1 MHKALGYESL
11 GDIVHDQTFL
21 KVTGVGPDFFLKME
35 SLNPAG
41 SIKLKTAVGL
51 VNDVQARGLLGP
63 QTTLIESSSGNL
75 GVALAMIC
83 AERGIPF
90 TCVVDPNSSSHNI
103 RMMRSYGAQVIQVE
117 IPDANGGFLGTR
129 IALIR
134 EKVASDPRY
143 VWLNQYENAAN
154 PRAHA
159 RTTAHSISR
168 HFGHIDYLFVGAG
181 TTGTLMG
188 CLQHFQRHHPTTKII
203 AVDSVGSVTF
213 GTPASRRFIP
223 GLGTS
228 QRPPIFNADGIHA
241 LEMVPEAHAV
251 AMCRILARSKGMLV
265 GGSTATVIAAVH
277 AWRERIEPSAVVV
290 ALSPD
295 WGERYL
301 DTLYDDQWVEQRFG
315 REVLSMTLADLSNS
329 KNTPLCGRELA
340 RESGGSVV
348 MRSRASSL
356 PQDLSVSVRCL
367 CADGGGNVVSSRAES
382 PPAIPC
388 GSELARE
395 SGGSVVTPSRA
406 SSLPQDLSVS
416 VRCLCADGGGNVV
429 SSRAESPPAIPC
441 GSELARESGG
451 SVVMPSRASSLPQ
464 DVGASVRC
472 LCADGDENVVSSRA
486 ESSPAIPCG
495 SELARESG
503 GSVVTPSRASSLPQG
518 VSVMCLCADGGGNV
532 ASSRAESLPAIPC
545 GSELARESGGSVV
558 MPSRAS
564 SLPQGVGVMCVCA
577 DGGGNVVSSRAESLP
592 AIPCGSELARESAG
606 SVVTPSRASSLPQG
620 VGVSVMCVCADGG
633 GKVASSRAE
642 SSPAIPCGS
651 ELARESA
658 GSVVMPSRASLLPQD
673 VGSSDEAEAER
684 LTQAAFHVVDGEVTA
699 RLLAADPLACID
711 DVQAA
716 YLAHEAGRTVNPDSY
731 FLRFPE
737 APANRI
743 IALPASLAGDQPVS
757 GIKWIS
763 SFPGNVDTGLQRA
776 SAVLILNDPVT
787 GYAFACLEASR
798 ISAMRTAASAVLGAR
813 WMNRQQRHVRRM
825 AFIGAGFIART
836 LLDMFVSDGWAM
848 GSVSVFDQHEDS
860 ALALISHAAGRHR
873 LNGEQTDLH
882 DCLQADVVVFAT
894 TAPSPY
900 VLEPVFRPGQV
911 VLNISLR
918 DLGPEVIAQANNILD
933 DVEHCLKAQTSP
945 DLAVRQYQH
954 RSFITGTLAQLMTG
968 EVELSPER
976 ASIFSPFGLGVLDL
990 AVGQR
995 VYRQALAEGSALPV
1009 PRFFFESNR
1018 W

>member
-1 MHKALGYESL
+1 MYNSL
-11 GDIVHDQTFL
+11 CEIVHDQAFL
-21 KVTGVGPDFFLKME
+21 KVTGLGADFFLKME

-51 VNDVQARGLLGP
+51 INDLQARGLLGP
-63 QTTLIESSSGNL
+63 DTILIESSSGNL

-103 RMMRSYGAQVIQVE
+103 RMMRSYGAEVIQVE

-129 IALIR
+129 IELIR
-134 EKVASDPRY
+134 QKVASDPRY

-159 RTTAHSISR
+159 RTTARSISQ
-168 HFGHIDYLFVGAG
+168 HFGHVDYVFVGAG

-188 CLQHFQRHHPTTKII
+188 CIQHFQRHHPTTRII

-213 GTPASRRFIP
+213 DTPASRRFIP

-241 LEMVPEAHAV
+241 LEMVPESHTV

-277 AWRERIEPSAVVV
+277 AWRERIEPGSVVV

-301 DTLYDDQWVEQRFG
+301 DTLYDDHWVEQRFG
-315 REVLSMTLADLSNS
+315 REVLSMTLADLSS
-329 KNTPLCGRELA
+329 PVAETCSESMEAPALSRHSSWTVWLA
-340 RESGGSVV
+340 
-348 MRSRASSL
+348 
-356 PQDLSVSVRCL
+356 
-367 CADGGGNVVSSRAES
+367 
-382 PPAIPC
+382 
-388 GSELARE
+388 
-395 SGGSVVTPSRA
+395 
-406 SSLPQDLSVS
+406 
-416 VRCLCADGGGNVV
+416 
-429 SSRAESPPAIPC
+429 
-441 GSELARESGG
+441 
-451 SVVMPSRASSLPQ
+451 
-464 DVGASVRC
+464 
-472 LCADGDENVVSSRA
+472 
-486 ESSPAIPCG
+486 
-495 SELARESG
+495 
-503 GSVVTPSRASSLPQG
+503 
-518 VSVMCLCADGGGNV
+518 
-532 ASSRAESLPAIPC
+532 
-545 GSELARESGGSVV
+545 
-558 MPSRAS
+558 
-564 SLPQGVGVMCVCA
+564 
-577 DGGGNVVSSRAESLP
+577 
-592 AIPCGSELARESAG
+592 
-606 SVVTPSRASSLPQG
+606 
-620 VGVSVMCVCADGG
+620 
-633 GKVASSRAE
+633 
-642 SSPAIPCGS
+642 
-651 ELARESA
+651 
-658 GSVVMPSRASLLPQD
+658 
-673 VGSSDEAEAER
+673 AER
-684 LTQAAFHVVDGEVTA
+684 LKRAAFHVVDGAVVA

-716 YLAHEAGRTVNPDSY
+716 YLAHEAGHTINPDSY
-731 FLRFPE
+731 FLRFAQ

-743 IALPASLAGDQPVS
+743 IALPASLSGKQPVS

-763 SFPGNVDTGLQRA
+763 SFPGNIDTGLQRA
-776 SAVLILNDPVT
+776 SAVLILNDPFT

-813 WMNRQQRHVRRM
+813 WMSRQQRHVGRM
-825 AFIGAGFIART
+825 SFIGAGFIART
-836 LLDMFVSDGWAM
+836 ILDMFVSDGWTMEA
-848 GSVSVFDQHEDS
+848 VSVFDQHQDS
-860 ALALISHAAGRHR
+860 ALALVGHAASRHG
-873 LNGEQTDLH
+873 LNSEPSDLAT
-882 DCLQADVVVFAT
+882 CLQADVVVFAT

-900 VLEPVFRPGQV
+900 VLEPVFQPGQR

-945 DLAVRQYQH
+945 DLAVQQYQH

-968 EVELSPER
+968 QVELSPDK

-995 VYRQALAEGSALPV
+995 VYRQAVAEGSALPV
-1009 PRFFFESNR
+1009 PQFFFESAR

>member
-1 MHKALGYESL
+1 
-11 GDIVHDQTFL
+11 
-21 KVTGVGPDFFLKME
+21 
-35 SLNPAG
+35 
-41 SIKLKTAVGL
+41 
-51 VNDVQARGLLGP
+51 
-63 QTTLIESSSGNL
+63 
-75 GVALAMIC
+75 
-83 AERGIPF
+83 
-90 TCVVDPNSSSHNI
+90 
-103 RMMRSYGAQVIQVE
+103 
-117 IPDANGGFLGTR
+117 
-129 IALIR
+129 
-134 EKVASDPRY
+134 
-143 VWLNQYENAAN
+143 
-154 PRAHA
+154 
-159 RTTAHSISR
+159 
-168 HFGHIDYLFVGAG
+168 
-181 TTGTLMG
+181 
-188 CLQHFQRHHPTTKII
+188 
-203 AVDSVGSVTF
+203 
-213 GTPASRRFIP
+213 
-223 GLGTS
+223 
-228 QRPPIFNADGIHA
+228 
-241 LEMVPEAHAV
+241 
-251 AMCRILARSKGMLV
+251 
-265 GGSTATVIAAVH
+265 
-277 AWRERIEPSAVVV
+277 
-290 ALSPD
+290 
-295 WGERYL
+295 
-301 DTLYDDQWVEQRFG
+301 
-315 REVLSMTLADLSNS
+315 
-329 KNTPLCGRELA
+329 
-340 RESGGSVV
+340 
-348 MRSRASSL
+348 
-356 PQDLSVSVRCL
+356 
-367 CADGGGNVVSSRAES
+367 
-382 PPAIPC
+382 
-388 GSELARE
+388 
-395 SGGSVVTPSRA
+395 
-406 SSLPQDLSVS
+406 
-416 VRCLCADGGGNVV
+416 
-429 SSRAESPPAIPC
+429 
-441 GSELARESGG
+441 ESGG

>member
-329 KNTPLCGRELA
+329 KNTLL
-340 RESGGSVV
+340 
-348 MRSRASSL
+348 
-356 PQDLSVSVRCL
+356 
-367 CADGGGNVVSSRAES
+367 
-382 PPAIPC
+382 
-388 GSELARE
+388 
-395 SGGSVVTPSRA
+395 
-406 SSLPQDLSVS
+406 
-416 VRCLCADGGGNVV
+416 
-429 SSRAESPPAIPC
+429 C

-451 SVVMPSRASSLPQ
+451 SVVMPSRASSH
-464 DVGASVRC
+464 
-472 LCADGDENVVSSRA
+472 
-486 ESSPAIPCG
+486 
-495 SELARESG
+495 
-503 GSVVTPSRASSLPQG
+503 
-518 VSVMCLCADGGGNV
+518 
-532 ASSRAESLPAIPC
+532 
-545 GSELARESGGSVV
+545 
-558 MPSRAS
+558 
-564 SLPQGVGVMCVCA
+564 
-577 DGGGNVVSSRAESLP
+577 
-592 AIPCGSELARESAG
+592 
-606 SVVTPSRASSLPQG
+606 
-620 VGVSVMCVCADGG
+620 
-633 GKVASSRAE
+633 
-642 SSPAIPCGS
+642 
-651 ELARESA
+651 
-658 GSVVMPSRASLLPQD
+658 PQD
-673 VGSSDEAEAER
+673 VGSSDEAESER

-743 IALPASLAGDQPVS
+743 IALPASLSGDQPVS

-836 LLDMFVSDGWAM
+836 VLDMFVSDGWAM
-848 GSVSVFDQHEDS
+848 DSVSVFDQHEDS
-860 ALALISHAAGRHR
+860 ALALISHAAGRI
-873 LNGEQTDLH
+873 G
-882 DCLQADVVVFAT
+882 
-894 TAPSPY
+894 
-900 VLEPVFRPGQV
+900 
-911 VLNISLR
+911 
-918 DLGPEVIAQANNILD
+918 
-933 DVEHCLKAQTSP
+933 
-945 DLAVRQYQH
+945 
-954 RSFITGTLAQLMTG
+954 
-968 EVELSPER
+968 
-976 ASIFSPFGLGVLDL
+976 
-990 AVGQR
+990 
-995 VYRQALAEGSALPV
+995 
-1009 PRFFFESNR
+1009 
-1018 W
+1018 

>member
-103 RMMRSYGAQVIQVE
+103 RMMRSYGTRVIQVE

-168 HFGHIDYLFVGAG
+168 HFGHVDYLFVGAG

-228 QRPPIFNADGIHA
+228 QRPPIFNADGIHS

-277 AWRERIEPSAVVV
+277 AWRERIEPGTVVV

-329 KNTPLCGRELA
+329 KNTP
-340 RESGGSVV
+340 
-348 MRSRASSL
+348 
-356 PQDLSVSVRCL
+356 PY
-367 CADGGGNVVSSRAES
+367 
-382 PPAIPC
+382 
-388 GSELARE
+388 
-395 SGGSVVTPSRA
+395 
-406 SSLPQDLSVS
+406 
-416 VRCLCADGGGNVV
+416 
-429 SSRAESPPAIPC
+429 
-441 GSELARESGG
+441 
-451 SVVMPSRASSLPQ
+451 
-464 DVGASVRC
+464 
-472 LCADGDENVVSSRA
+472 
-486 ESSPAIPCG
+486 
-495 SELARESG
+495 
-503 GSVVTPSRASSLPQG
+503 
-518 VSVMCLCADGGGNV
+518 
-532 ASSRAESLPAIPC
+532 

-564 SLPQGVGVMCVCA
+564 SLPQGVG
-577 DGGGNVVSSRAESLP
+577 SSY
-592 AIPCGSELARESAG
+592 
-606 SVVTPSRASSLPQG
+606 
-620 VGVSVMCVCADGG
+620 
-633 GKVASSRAE
+633 
-642 SSPAIPCGS
+642 
-651 ELARESA
+651 
-658 GSVVMPSRASLLPQD
+658 
-673 VGSSDEAEAER
+673 EAEAER

-743 IALPASLAGDQPVS
+743 IALPASLSGDQPVS

-836 LLDMFVSDGWAM
+836 LLDLFVSDGWAM
-848 GSVSVFDQHEDS
+848 DSVSVFDQHEDS

-945 DLAVRQYQH
+945 DLAVRQYRH

-968 EVELSPER
+968 QVELSPDR

>member
-103 RMMRSYGAQVIQVE
+103 RMMRSYGTRVIQVE

-168 HFGHIDYLFVGAG
+168 HFGHVDYLFVGAG

-228 QRPPIFNADGIHA
+228 QRPPIFNADGIHS

-277 AWRERIEPSAVVV
+277 AWRERIEPGTVVV

-329 KNTPLCGRELA
+329 KNTP
-340 RESGGSVV
+340 
-348 MRSRASSL
+348 
-356 PQDLSVSVRCL
+356 PY
-367 CADGGGNVVSSRAES
+367 
-382 PPAIPC
+382 

-406 SSLPQDLSVS
+406 SSLPQDLSV
-416 VRCLCADGGGNVV
+416 
-429 SSRAESPPAIPC
+429 P
-441 GSELARESGG
+441 
-451 SVVMPSRASSLPQ
+451 
-464 DVGASVRC
+464 VRC
-472 LCADGDENVVSSRA
+472 LCADGDGNVVSSRA

-503 GSVVTPSRASSLPQG
+503 GSVVTPSRASSLPQ
-518 VSVMCLCADGGGNV
+518 
-532 ASSRAESLPAIPC
+532 
-545 GSELARESGGSVV
+545 
-558 MPSRAS
+558 
-564 SLPQGVGVMCVCA
+564 
-577 DGGGNVVSSRAESLP
+577 
-592 AIPCGSELARESAG
+592 
-606 SVVTPSRASSLPQG
+606 
-620 VGVSVMCVCADGG
+620 
-633 GKVASSRAE
+633 
-642 SSPAIPCGS
+642 
-651 ELARESA
+651 
-658 GSVVMPSRASLLPQD
+658 D
-673 VGSSDEAEAER
+673 VGSSYEAEAER

-743 IALPASLAGDQPVS
+743 IALPASLSGDQPVS

-836 LLDMFVSDGWAM
+836 LLDLFVSDGWAM
-848 GSVSVFDQHEDS
+848 DSVSVFDQHEDS

-945 DLAVRQYQH
+945 DLAVRQYRH

-968 EVELSPER
+968 QVELSPDR

>member
-395 SGGSVVTPSRA
+395 SGGSVV
-406 SSLPQDLSVS
+406 
-416 VRCLCADGGGNVV
+416 
-429 SSRAESPPAIPC
+429 
-441 GSELARESGG
+441 
-451 SVVMPSRASSLPQ
+451 MPSRASSLPQ

-495 SELARESG
+495 S
-503 GSVVTPSRASSLPQG
+503 
-518 VSVMCLCADGGGNV
+518 
-532 ASSRAESLPAIPC
+532 
-545 GSELARESGGSVV
+545 
-558 MPSRAS
+558 
-564 SLPQGVGVMCVCA
+564 
-577 DGGGNVVSSRAESLP
+577 
-592 AIPCGSELARESAG
+592 
-606 SVVTPSRASSLPQG
+606 
-620 VGVSVMCVCADGG
+620 
-633 GKVASSRAE
+633 
-642 SSPAIPCGS
+642 
-651 ELARESA
+651 
-658 GSVVMPSRASLLPQD
+658 
-673 VGSSDEAEAER
+673 
-684 LTQAAFHVVDGEVTA
+684 
-699 RLLAADPLACID
+699 
-711 DVQAA
+711 
-716 YLAHEAGRTVNPDSY
+716 
-731 FLRFPE
+731 
-737 APANRI
+737 
-743 IALPASLAGDQPVS
+743 
-757 GIKWIS
+757 
-763 SFPGNVDTGLQRA
+763 
-776 SAVLILNDPVT
+776 
-787 GYAFACLEASR
+787 
-798 ISAMRTAASAVLGAR
+798 
-813 WMNRQQRHVRRM
+813 
-825 AFIGAGFIART
+825 
-836 LLDMFVSDGWAM
+836 
-848 GSVSVFDQHEDS
+848 
-860 ALALISHAAGRHR
+860 
-873 LNGEQTDLH
+873 
-882 DCLQADVVVFAT
+882 
-894 TAPSPY
+894 
-900 VLEPVFRPGQV
+900 
-911 VLNISLR
+911 
-918 DLGPEVIAQANNILD
+918 
-933 DVEHCLKAQTSP
+933 
-945 DLAVRQYQH
+945 
-954 RSFITGTLAQLMTG
+954 
-968 EVELSPER
+968 
-976 ASIFSPFGLGVLDL
+976 
-990 AVGQR
+990 
-995 VYRQALAEGSALPV
+995 
-1009 PRFFFESNR
+1009 
-1018 W
+1018 

>member
-168 HFGHIDYLFVGAG
+168 HFGHVDYLFVGAG

-277 AWRERIEPSAVVV
+277 AWLKRIEPGAVVV

-301 DTLYDDQWVEQRFG
+301 DTLYNDQWVEQRFG
-315 REVLSMTLADLSNS
+315 HEVLNMTLADLSNS

-348 MRSRASSL
+348 M
-356 PQDLSVSVRCL
+356 
-367 CADGGGNVVSSRAES
+367 
-382 PPAIPC
+382 
-388 GSELARE
+388 
-395 SGGSVVTPSRA
+395 PSRA
-406 SSLPQDLSVS
+406 SSQGVGVS
-416 VRCLCADGGGNVV
+416 VMCV
-429 SSRAESPPAIPC
+429 
-441 GSELARESGG
+441 
-451 SVVMPSRASSLPQ
+451 
-464 DVGASVRC
+464 
-472 LCADGDENVVSSRA
+472 CADGDGNVVSSRA

-495 SELARESG
+495 S
-503 GSVVTPSRASSLPQG
+503 VP
-518 VSVMCLCADGGGNV
+518 VMCVCADGGGNV
-532 ASSRAESLPAIPC
+532 ASSRAESPPAIPC
-545 GSELARESGGSVV
+545 GSVPV
-558 MPSRAS
+558 I
-564 SLPQGVGVMCVCA
+564 CVCA
-577 DGGGNVVSSRAESLP
+577 DGGGNV
-592 AIPCGSELARESAG
+592 
-606 SVVTPSRASSLPQG
+606 
-620 VGVSVMCVCADGG
+620 
-633 GKVASSRAE
+633 ASSRAE
-642 SSPAIPCGS
+642 SPPAIP
-651 ELARESA
+651 
-658 GSVVMPSRASLLPQD
+658 
-673 VGSSDEAEAER
+673 
-684 LTQAAFHVVDGEVTA
+684 
-699 RLLAADPLACID
+699 
-711 DVQAA
+711 
-716 YLAHEAGRTVNPDSY
+716 
-731 FLRFPE
+731 
-737 APANRI
+737 
-743 IALPASLAGDQPVS
+743 
-757 GIKWIS
+757 
-763 SFPGNVDTGLQRA
+763 
-776 SAVLILNDPVT
+776 
-787 GYAFACLEASR
+787 
-798 ISAMRTAASAVLGAR
+798 
-813 WMNRQQRHVRRM
+813 
-825 AFIGAGFIART
+825 
-836 LLDMFVSDGWAM
+836 
-848 GSVSVFDQHEDS
+848 
-860 ALALISHAAGRHR
+860 
-873 LNGEQTDLH
+873 
-882 DCLQADVVVFAT
+882 
-894 TAPSPY
+894 
-900 VLEPVFRPGQV
+900 
-911 VLNISLR
+911 
-918 DLGPEVIAQANNILD
+918 
-933 DVEHCLKAQTSP
+933 
-945 DLAVRQYQH
+945 
-954 RSFITGTLAQLMTG
+954 
-968 EVELSPER
+968 
-976 ASIFSPFGLGVLDL
+976 
-990 AVGQR
+990 
-995 VYRQALAEGSALPV
+995 
-1009 PRFFFESNR
+1009 
-1018 W
+1018 

>member
-329 KNTPLCGRELA
+329 KNTLLCGSELA

-356 PQDLSVSVRCL
+356 PQ
-367 CADGGGNVVSSRAES
+367 G
-382 PPAIPC
+382 
-388 GSELARE
+388 
-395 SGGSVVTPSRA
+395 
-406 SSLPQDLSVS
+406 
-416 VRCLCADGGGNVV
+416 
-429 SSRAESPPAIPC
+429 
-441 GSELARESGG
+441 
-451 SVVMPSRASSLPQ
+451 
-464 DVGASVRC
+464 VGVYVRC
-472 LCADGDENVVSSRA
+472 LCADGD
-486 ESSPAIPCG
+486 
-495 SELARESG
+495 
-503 GSVVTPSRASSLPQG
+503 
-518 VSVMCLCADGGGNV
+518 GNV

-545 GSELARESGGSVV
+545 GSELARERGGSVV

-564 SLPQGVGVMCVCA
+564 S
-577 DGGGNVVSSRAESLP
+577 
-592 AIPCGSELARESAG
+592 
-606 SVVTPSRASSLPQG
+606 
-620 VGVSVMCVCADGG
+620 
-633 GKVASSRAE
+633 
-642 SSPAIPCGS
+642 
-651 ELARESA
+651 
-658 GSVVMPSRASLLPQD
+658 LPQD

-743 IALPASLAGDQPVS
+743 IALPASLSGDQPVS

-836 LLDMFVSDGWAM
+836 VLDLFVSDGWAM
-848 GSVSVFDQHEDS
+848 DSVSVFDQHEDS

-894 TAPSPY
+894 TALSPY

-954 RSFITGTLAQLMTG
+954 RSFITGTLAQLMNG

>member
-103 RMMRSYGAQVIQVE
+103 RMMRSYGTRVIQVE

-168 HFGHIDYLFVGAG
+168 HFGHVDYLFVGAG

-277 AWRERIEPSAVVV
+277 AWRERIEPGSVVV

-329 KNTPLCGRELA
+329 KNTP
-340 RESGGSVV
+340 
-348 MRSRASSL
+348 
-356 PQDLSVSVRCL
+356 PY
-367 CADGGGNVVSSRAES
+367 
-382 PPAIPC
+382 

-406 SSLPQDLSVS
+406 SSLPQDLSV
-416 VRCLCADGGGNVV
+416 
-429 SSRAESPPAIPC
+429 P
-441 GSELARESGG
+441 
-451 SVVMPSRASSLPQ
+451 
-464 DVGASVRC
+464 VRC
-472 LCADGDENVVSSRA
+472 LCADGDGNVVSSRA

-503 GSVVTPSRASSLPQG
+503 GSVVTPSRASSLPQDL
-518 VSVMCLCADGGGNV
+518 SVPVRCLCADGDGNVVSSRAESSPAIPCGSELARESGGSVVTPSRASSLPQDVSVPVRCLCTDGGGNV
-532 ASSRAESLPAIPC
+532 ASSRAESSPAIPCGSELARESGGSVVMPSRASSLPQDVSVPVRCLCTDGGGNVASSRAESPPAIPC

-564 SLPQGVGVMCVCA
+564 SLPQGVGVSVRCLCA
-577 DGGGNVVSSRAESLP
+577 DGGGNVASSRAESPP
-592 AIPCGSELARESAG
+592 AIRCGSELARESG
-606 SVVTPSRASSLPQG
+606 
-620 VGVSVMCVCADGG
+620 
-633 GKVASSRAE
+633 
-642 SSPAIPCGS
+642 
-651 ELARESA
+651 
-658 GSVVMPSRASLLPQD
+658 GSVVMPSRASSLPQD

-743 IALPASLAGDQPVS
+743 IALPASLSGDQPVS

-836 LLDMFVSDGWAM
+836 LLDLFVSDGWAM
-848 GSVSVFDQHEDS
+848 DSVSVFDQHEDS

-945 DLAVRQYQH
+945 DLAVRQYRH

-968 EVELSPER
+968 QVELSPDR

>member
-329 KNTPLCGRELA
+329 KNTPLCG
-340 RESGGSVV
+340 
-348 MRSRASSL
+348 
-356 PQDLSVSVRCL
+356 
-367 CADGGGNVVSSRAES
+367 
-382 PPAIPC
+382 
-388 GSELARE
+388 SELARE

-406 SSLPQDLSVS
+406 SSLPQDLSV
-416 VRCLCADGGGNVV
+416 
-429 SSRAESPPAIPC
+429 P
-441 GSELARESGG
+441 
-451 SVVMPSRASSLPQ
+451 
-464 DVGASVRC
+464 VRC

-620 VGVSVMCVCADGG
+620 VGVSVRCLCADGDG
-633 GKVASSRAE
+633 NVVSSRAE
-642 SSPAIPCGS
+642 SLPAIPCGS

-743 IALPASLAGDQPVS
+743 IALPASLSGDQPVS

-836 LLDMFVSDGWAM
+836 VLDLFVSDGWAM
-848 GSVSVFDQHEDS
+848 DSVSVFDQHEDS
-860 ALALISHAAGRHR
+860 ALALISHAAGRYQ

-954 RSFITGTLAQLMTG
+954 RSFITGTLAQLMNG

-1009 PRFFFESNR
+1009 PRFFFESSR

>member
-1 MHKALGYESL
+1 MTSMNNAVEYQSL

-21 KVTGVGPDFFLKME
+21 KVTGIGHDFFLKME

-63 QTTLIESSSGNL
+63 DTVLIESSSGNL

-83 AERGIPF
+83 AERGIRF
-90 TCVVDPNSSSHNI
+90 TCVVDPISSSHNI
-103 RMMRSYGAQVIQVE
+103 RMMRSYGAEVIQVD

-154 PRAHA
+154 PQAHA
-159 RTTAHSISR
+159 RTTASSISR
-168 HFGHIDYLFVGAG
+168 HFGHVDYLFVGAG

-188 CLQHFQRHHPTTKII
+188 CLQHFRRHHPTTRII

-213 GTPASRRFIP
+213 GTPAGRRFIP

-228 QRPPIFNADGIHA
+228 QRPPILNAEGIHA
-241 LEMVPEAHAV
+241 LEMVPEARSV

-277 AWRERIEPSAVVV
+277 AWRERIEPGSVVV

-315 REVLSMTLADLSNS
+315 RDVLSMTLADL
-329 KNTPLCGRELA
+329 
-340 RESGGSVV
+340 
-348 MRSRASSL
+348 ASS
-356 PQDLSVSVRCL
+356 
-367 CADGGGNVVSSRAES
+367 E
-382 PPAIPC
+382 
-388 GSELARE
+388 
-395 SGGSVVTPSRA
+395 
-406 SSLPQDLSVS
+406 SSL
-416 VRCLCADGGGNVV
+416 
-429 SSRAESPPAIPC
+429 
-441 GSELARESGG
+441 
-451 SVVMPSRASSLPQ
+451 
-464 DVGASVRC
+464 
-472 LCADGDENVVSSRA
+472 ENPIRNTSQAVDSTFRQQ
-486 ESSPAIPCG
+486 
-495 SELARESG
+495 
-503 GSVVTPSRASSLPQG
+503 TP
-518 VSVMCLCADGGGNV
+518 
-532 ASSRAESLPAIPC
+532 
-545 GSELARESGGSVV
+545 
-558 MPSRAS
+558 
-564 SLPQGVGVMCVCA
+564 
-577 DGGGNVVSSRAESLP
+577 
-592 AIPCGSELARESAG
+592 
-606 SVVTPSRASSLPQG
+606 
-620 VGVSVMCVCADGG
+620 
-633 GKVASSRAE
+633 
-642 SSPAIPCGS
+642 
-651 ELARESA
+651 
-658 GSVVMPSRASLLPQD
+658 
-673 VGSSDEAEAER
+673 
-684 LTQAAFHVVDGEVTA
+684 FHVIDGETVA

-716 YLAHEAGRTVNPDSY
+716 YLAHDTGRTINPDSY

-743 IALPASLAGDQPVS
+743 IALPASLTGAQPVS

-763 SFPGNVDTGLQRA
+763 SFPGNVANGQQRA

-798 ISAMRTAASAVLGAR
+798 ISAVRTAASAVLGAR

-836 LLDMFVSDGWAM
+836 LLDMFISDGWSM
-848 GSVSVFDQHEDS
+848 DTVSVFDQHEDS
-860 ALALISHAAGRHR
+860 ALALIRHAATRHQ
-873 LNGEQTDLH
+873 LNSVQTDLAGS
-882 DCLQADVVVFAT
+882 LQADVVVFAT

-900 VLEPVFRPGQV
+900 VLEPVFRPGQL

-918 DLGPEVIAQANNILD
+918 DLGHEVIAQANNILD

-945 DLAVRQYQH
+945 DLAVRHYQD
-954 RSFITGTLAQLMTG
+954 RSFITGTLAQLMSG
-968 EVELSPER
+968 QVELSPDR

-995 VYRQALAEGSALPV
+995 IYRQALAEGVALSV
-1009 PRFFFESNR
+1009 PRFFFESKR